1 MEDLSENAIRINCPH
16 CNLASQAFRY
26 PLEQTDEFYLVV
38 DSHPI
43 VEGHIL
49 IIPKSHVSCIGEY
62 PQQLFEDFIKLN
74 SKVSEFLLREYRTVS
89 SFEHGIFGQTVFHSH
104 IHYLPFKGKPTD
116 IVSEGNQYLKKLNNL
131 SDLRSL
137 IRKEKGYLFFS
148 INRNLWAVD
157 KSLTAPRFFRDRFA
171 RALGRPER
179 GNWKKMHN
187 DQNLS
192 KQAKL
197 DALRTQTK
205 WKYFS
210 KNNY

>member
-89 SFEHGIFGQTVFHSH
+89 TFEHGIFGQTVFHSH
-104 IHYLPFKGKPTD
+104 IHYLPFKGESTD
-116 IVSEGNQYLKKLNNL
+116 IVPSAIPRPSFGILVFRRRNH
-131 SDLRSL
+131 R
-137 IRKEKGYLFFS
+137 LFVA
-148 INRNLWAVD
+148 RN
-157 KSLTAPRFFRDRFA
+157 
-171 RALGRPER
+171 
-179 GNWKKMHN
+179 
-187 DQNLS
+187 
-192 KQAKL
+192 
-197 DALRTQTK
+197 
-205 WKYFS
+205 
-210 KNNY
+210 

>member
-1 MEDLSENAIRINCPH
+1 MEDFSEKAIKKNCPH
-16 CNLASQAFRY
+16 CDLSSQAFRY
-26 PLEQTDEFYLVV
+26 PLEQTKDFYLVV

-49 IIPKSHVSCIGEY
+49 IIPKPHVSCIGAY

-171 RALGRPER
+171 RAL
-179 GNWKKMHN
+179 
-187 DQNLS
+187 
-192 KQAKL
+192 
-197 DALRTQTK
+197 
-205 WKYFS
+205 
-210 KNNY
+210 